1 MQILKNSNFKAIS
14 KIAGMKPEEIIEIVK
29 KSGLTGR
36 GGANFPTGL
45 KLEFTRNSK
54 GEKYVIAN
62 ADEGEPGTF
71 KDKLILE
78 KNPNNVTEGM
88 IIAGYAI
95 GSNKGYLYLRGE
107 YSYLKNKLQKVIN
120 NAKKIA
126 DKLKIYFDIEIISGA
141 GAYICGDETAIIE
154 SIEGNRGNPRIKPP
168 FPANKG
174 IFNNPTLINNVETLA
189 NLPLIILDK
198 EWNNDLRLFSLSG
211 NVTRPGVYELE
222 SGISLKKLISLGKPE
237 NKIKAVYFGCAGGCT
252 PYEDI
257 KLNNE
262 TIKEKGAMLGSCTII
277 AVDENH
283 DIVDI
288 ATNIAKFFEYESC
301 GKCTPCRE
309 GTMRVLELLEKI
321 SLKKATKE
329 DIDLLEELCRVISAT
344 SLCGLG
350 QSSTNHLTTAL
361 KYFRNEFTDKLK

>member
-1 MQILKNSNFKAIS
+1 MQILKNSNFRALS
-14 KIAGMKPEEIIEIVK
+14 KIAGMKPEEVIELVK
-29 KSGLTGR
+29 KSGLSGR

-45 KLEFTRNSK
+45 KLEFTRSSQ

-78 KNPNNVTEGM
+78 KNPNNVIEGM

-95 GSNKGYLYLRGE
+95 GSSKGYLYLRGE

-154 SIEGNRGNPRIKPP
+154 SVEGKRGNPRLKPP
-168 FPANKG
+168 FPANQG
-174 IFNNPTLINNVETLA
+174 LFNKPTLINNVETLA

-198 EWNNDLRLFSLSG
+198 SWNNSFRLFSLSG
-211 NVTRPGVYELE
+211 NIIKPGVYELE
-222 SGISLKKLISLGKPE
+222 SGASLKKLINLGKPK
-237 NKIKAVYFGCAGGCT
+237 NKIKAVYFGCSGGCL

-257 KLNNE
+257 ALNNE
-262 TIKEKGAMLGSCTII
+262 AVKEKGAMLGSCAII
-277 AVDENH
+277 AVDEKHN
-283 DIVDI
+283 IVDV

-321 SLKKATKE
+321 SLKKAANE
-329 DIDLLEELCRVISAT
+329 DLELLEELCRVINET

-350 QSSTNHLTTAL
+350 QSSTAHITTAL
-361 KYFRNEFTDKLK
+361 KYFRKEFTDKLK

>member
-1 MQILKNSNFKAIS
+1 MQILKNFNFRALS
-14 KIAGMKPEEIIEIVK
+14 KIAKMSPEEVIELIK

-36 GGANFPTGL
+36 GGACFPTGL
-45 KLEFTRNSK
+45 KLEFTRNSQ

-78 KNPNNVTEGM
+78 KNPNNIIEGM

-95 GSNKGYLYLRGE
+95 GLTKGYLYLRGE
-107 YSYLKNKLQKVIN
+107 YSYLKNKLQQVIN
-120 NAKKIA
+120 NATKIA
-126 DKLKIYFDIEIISGA
+126 TKLKIYFDIEIISGA
-141 GAYICGDETAIIE
+141 GAYVCGDETAIIE

-174 IFNNPTLINNVETLA
+174 LFNKPTLINNVETLA
-189 NLPLIILDK
+189 NIPLIILDK
-198 EWNNDLRLFSLSG
+198 NWNNNLRLFSLSG
-211 NVTRPGVYELE
+211 NVARPGVYELE
-222 SGISLKKLISLGKPE
+222 LGTSLKKLVELGKPE
-237 NKIKAVYFGCAGGCT
+237 NKIKAVYFGCSGGCI

-257 KLNNE
+257 RLDYE
-262 TIKEKGAMLGSCTII
+262 AIKEKGAVLGSCTII
-277 AVDENH
+277 AVDETQ

-309 GTMRVLELLEKI
+309 GTMRVLELLQKI
-321 SLKKATKE
+321 SLKKAEKKDLE
-329 DIDLLEELCRVISAT
+329 LLEELCRVIAST

-350 QSSTNHLTTAL
+350 QSSANHLTTAL
-361 KYFRNEFTDKLK
+361 RYFKKEFTDKLK